1 MAKAGLTCSV
11 RTKFRMG
18 NTIRRALQGGKKA
31 YDYTLVIGYKGE
43 YPVED
48 GRRKSPIPVAD
59 VAAMLNSGIIGKNS
73 GGVKANTSWRTKNR
87 SAGRPKIKKWDYE
100 DRVLNEKV
108 RGRNYVNS
116 RISGIM
122 KDLIEGKTPNAY
134 SPLLSLGF
142 DIQKALKAKIW
153 GMMSPKLADKTIQN
167 REYRGAPYSEKP
179 LIETQRLVN
188 SIFVKVFKT
197 ESMPSIANGKN
208 TKYEFTDIP
217 HANYRLGKRGLP
229 EDDGIDSGLA
239 TEYRGNNPFANFGNS
254 HYHR

>member
-18 NTIRRALQGGKKA
+18 NTLRHALQGGKKA

-48 GRRKSPIPVAD
+48 GRRNSPIPVAA
-59 VAAMLNSGIIGKNS
+59 VAAMLNSGIIGGKT
-73 GGVKANTSWRTKNR
+73 NTSWRTKKK

-122 KDLIEGKTPNAY
+122 KDLISGKTPNAY

-197 ESMPSIANGKN
+197 ESITSIENGNNRTYKFID
-208 TKYEFTDIP
+208 KP
-217 HANYRLGKRGLP
+217 HAKYNLGKRDLP
-229 EDDGIDSGLA
+229 KDDGTDSGLK
-239 TEYRGNNPFANFGNS
+239 TRYEGKNPFANFGKTY
-254 HYHR
+254 YHR